1 MKAII
6 VTALLA
12 GLASAASATEYTN
25 FVDPAPSSGPVE
37 PALLIPVIVGGEA
50 TEFAIPA
57 GSSAEFMRVN
67 ASAALRWS
75 IDVHA

>member
-1 MKAII
+1 MKAIL

-25 FVDPAPSSGPVE
+25 FEIPPASADAVA
-37 PALLIPVIVGGEA
+37 PAQLIPTLVGGEA

-57 GSSAEFMRVN
+57 GSGEFMRIN
-67 ASAALRWS
+67 AFALTNWS
-75 IDVHA
+75 IDLYA